1 MNKKLLSI
9 TLAMLLAAAPLSVAA
24 AADEADT
31 AEAQGVTG
39 TIKFDMGDW
48 NHDDK
53 VCFFI
58 WDTTTNQYATK
69 NGWQDGN
76 TWASK
81 KILGTPVE
89 GEDGIVESYELTL
102 YEGHDTFVI
111 YHDQTTNDQTFNCVL
126 TPAAIGQTAHMAD
139 EKIEN
144 PVDSE
149 KQDTAAVFDGVEGCG
164 PQLTITSTGN
174 VVGQYSAPNAN
185 GAATVAQYIFDR
197 VGTVDKSGVE
207 CCTEEKVATAI
218 EKFGTTADDVWAEF
232 QKLADKEGYAEKADP
247 AKAVIFGEEP
257 AQSPDEP
264 VQSPDEPVQSPDE
277 PESVTG
283 TIFFDMGAWNHDDK
297 ICFYIWDAT
306 TGLNATNKGWQEGNF
321 WGSKKILGTPVEG
334 KDGIVESYE
343 ITLYE
348 GHDTFVIFH
357 DQTTNEQTFN
367 CVLTPAAI
375 GKTAHMAD
383 EHIEN
388 PEDSEKTCIAAIFDD
403 AEGCGP
409 QLTITSTGNVVGQ
422 YMAPNANPV
431 KDIAEFIYKRVGTVD
446 KTGVE
451 CCSAEKVA
459 AILKA
464 FDASADDVW
473 AEFEKFEGQ
482 EGREDYAEKKDPSHD
497 VLFPTEKPDVM
508 LGDVDGD
515 GKVSAKDALVIQR
528 YTIKLAKLDDAQLA
542 AADVDGDGKVSG
554 KDALVI
560 LRYSIN
566 LAKIPPEKS
575 GSAA

>member
-1 MNKKLLSI
+1 
-9 TLAMLLAAAPLSVAA
+9 
-24 AADEADT
+24 
-31 AEAQGVTG
+31 
-39 TIKFDMGDW
+39 
-48 NHDDK
+48 
-53 VCFFI
+53 
-58 WDTTTNQYATK
+58 
-69 NGWQDGN
+69 
-76 TWASK
+76 
-81 KILGTPVE
+81 
-89 GEDGIVESYELTL
+89 
-102 YEGHDTFVI
+102 
-111 YHDQTTNDQTFNCVL
+111 
-126 TPAAIGQTAHMAD
+126 
-139 EKIEN
+139 
-144 PVDSE
+144 
-149 KQDTAAVFDGVEGCG
+149 
-164 PQLTITSTGN
+164 
-174 VVGQYSAPNAN
+174 
-185 GAATVAQYIFDR
+185 
-197 VGTVDKSGVE
+197 
-207 CCTEEKVATAI
+207 
-218 EKFGTTADDVWAEF
+218 
-232 QKLADKEGYAEKADP
+232 
-247 AKAVIFGEEP
+247 
-257 AQSPDEP
+257 
-264 VQSPDEPVQSPDE
+264 
-277 PESVTG
+277 
-283 TIFFDMGAWNHDDK
+283 
-297 ICFYIWDAT
+297 
-306 TGLNATNKGWQEGNF
+306 
-321 WGSKKILGTPVEG
+321 
-334 KDGIVESYE
+334 
-343 ITLYE
+343 
-348 GHDTFVIFH
+348 
-357 DQTTNEQTFN
+357 
-367 CVLTPAAI
+367 
-375 GKTAHMAD
+375 MAD